1 MDRVLKNI
9 NAEIGKVEGRTVG
22 GLLAFGNL
30 VLSRSNKR
38 VPREYSNLF
47 ASGFARKAQ
56 GNPNAV
62 EIGYGA
68 AYAPFVHENLQ
79 AKLRGKPRRSGKGV
93 YWGPKG
99 EPRFL
104 AKALTESQRDAAPTV
119 AKFARVGK

>member
-9 NAEIGKVEGRTVG
+9 NAEIGKVEGRTIG

-30 VLSRSNKR
+30 VLSRSNPR
-38 VPREYSNLF
+38 VPREYSNLV
-47 ASGFARKAQ
+47 ASGFVRKAQ
-56 GNPNAV
+56 KDPNAV
-62 EIGYGA
+62 EVGYGA
-68 AYAPFVHENLQ
+68 AYAVYVHENLQ
-79 AKLRGKPRRSGKGV
+79 QKLKGKPRRSGKGV

-104 AKALTESQRDAAPTV
+104 AKALAESQRDAAPAV